1 MCQTSFGQFGFG
13 SALYSNACFTKPKYV
28 VLSSLDTSIEHK
40 LLGGPLDHS
49 ECKIAQFP
57 KVLDQ
62 RYFQFTGGHLIF
74 ADIKAADAQSDPYM
88 DHRLASEA
96 ANVEAPIY

>member
-13 SALYSNACFTKPKYV
+13 SALYSNAWFTKPKYV

-40 LLGGPLDHS
+40 LSGGPLDHS
-49 ECKIAQFP
+49 ECKIAQFL

-62 RYFQFTGGHLIF
+62 RYFQLTGGHLIF

-88 DHRLASEA
+88 DHQLASEA
-96 ANVEAPIY
+96 ANVEVPIY